1 MDAAILAQGNV
12 KGLVLALV
20 LARQLRVVVRIVQML
35 VPKTVVLVAVILVQE
50 RVAVDALEPVA
61 ADAMNT
67 AVIIVTMNVQ

>member
-1 MDAAILAQGNV
+1 
-12 KGLVLALV
+12 
-20 LARQLRVVVRIVQML
+20 ML